1 VVFAGFE
8 ETFRKLS
15 SSDLASFRKTYD
27 LKASIVGKV
36 TSKRLVNKEEL
47 VGKLTDESR
56 KLKHDLNK
64 AQASGLSLEKQITE
78 LKESL
83 KKCQDKKV
91 LVETTLRDSKKDLE
105 KLNKACEDDL
115 KMIENL
121 RKEADRS
128 TKTVDDLS
136 SNNSKLAKTLSTKE

>member
-1 VVFAGFE
+1 
-8 ETFRKLS
+8 
-15 SSDLASFRKTYD
+15 
-27 LKASIVGKV
+27 
-36 TSKRLVNKEEL
+36 
-47 VGKLTDESR
+47 
-56 KLKHDLNK
+56 LNK

-91 LVETTLRDSKKDLE
+91 LVETTLHDSKKDLE